1 MGKISLQDRQKEF
14 EKIVDELTA
23 NIPEENATRVQLLNY
38 MELFQDSA
46 SYLIDKKHRLAF
58 IGNIGAG
65 KTTAICHLLNLLDEK
80 KPILSTGSGRTTL
93 CEVEIL
99 KGDELKIVITPC
111 SESELVSYLR
121 DFSLYLLELDRS
133 SKNDVKNTE
142 AFKLSA
148 EIERAL
154 RNMLDLKITRSK
166 NEKGKRISHDAA
178 KEFAAKYQDHQSL
191 TDALSDRI
199 NFPLRKKTVFINDNK
214 VPQNEW
220 LHNTFKTIN
229 NATHPQVG
237 LAKRIDIAVPQ
248 PLFKNIDFLLSVS
261 DTKGVDQTV
270 NRKDLDSCFTDNRT
284 ISIICCRFND
294 APDKT
299 MSDLLKNA
307 KAAGLAQ
314 RIADETILLILDR
327 DCEAEG
333 VIDID
338 EAVGDKDEGREI
350 RSEQVI
356 NDLRHSFQLD
366 SLDIQFMDAKN
377 DDVSLLKKILPG
389 KISVLRNMHSKRL
402 TEIESAVSGIKA
414 ELYSQT
420 AQKAK
425 KQVKA
430 TLEPWLEKAQS
441 SSPAL
446 KEYFLPLIRDIA
458 NKGTYA
464 SSVRASVNRKGEW
477 HNLDYYQSLATGA
490 RLQVVEQVDI
500 IKNELIVLINNML
513 SQNELQPAY
522 ALLKQLKHTTEK
534 RLGVMYQ
541 QVFAKGR
548 AVYEAEL
555 NNDSQ
560 LWDML
565 AQEWG
570 QGPGYKG
577 RVGGSS
583 QQWFLDKNYQT
594 FETEVAKHAVDQWQ
608 RYVDEVQLLIGTGI

>member
-1 MGKISLQDRQKEF
+1 MSLQDRQIEF
-14 EKIVDELTA
+14 EKTVDELTT
-23 NIPEENATRVQLLNY
+23 NLPEESTTRGQLLNY
-38 MELFQDSA
+38 IELFQDSS

-65 KTTAICHLLNLLDEK
+65 KTTAICHLLNLLDGK
-80 KPILSTGSGRTTL
+80 NPILSTGSGRTTL

-99 KGDELKIVITPC
+99 KGVELKVEVTPY
-111 SESELVSYLR
+111 SESELLSYLQ
-121 DFSLYLLELDRS
+121 DFSLYLLELDS
-133 SKNDVKNTE
+133 TKQEAKNSE

-166 NEKGKRISHDAA
+166 NEEGKRISHDAA
-178 KEFAAKYQDHQSL
+178 KKFAAKYKNHQSL

-199 NFPLRKKTVFINDNK
+199 DFPSRKKTIFLNENK
-214 VPQNEW
+214 IPQNEW
-220 LHNTFKTIN
+220 LNDTFKTIN

-248 PLFKNIDFLLSVS
+248 PLFKNIDFSLSVS

-270 NRKDLDSCFTDNRT
+270 NRQDLDVCFTDNRT

-307 KAAGLAQ
+307 KDAGLAQ
-314 RIADETILLILDR
+314 RIVDETVLLILDR
-327 DCEAEG
+327 DSEAED

-338 EAVGDKDEGREI
+338 EAVGEKDEGREI
-350 RSEQVI
+350 RTEQVI

-377 DDVSLLKKILPG
+377 DDVSLLQKLLPN
-389 KISVLRNMHSKRL
+389 KISVLRDMHSNRL
-402 TEIESAVSGIKA
+402 TEIENAVSGIKA
-414 ELYSQT
+414 ELYSQS

-425 KQVKA
+425 KQVKS

-490 RLQVVEQVDI
+490 RLQVVEQVDT
-500 IKNELIVLINNML
+500 IKNELITLINNML

-565 AQEWG
+565 AKEWG

-583 QQWFLDKNYQT
+583 QQWFLDKNYQI
-594 FETEVAKHAVDQWQ
+594 FETEVAKHAVAQWQ